1 MGRPLT
7 LRDSLPGLGRLTRR
21 FWPYLGRERPLIVAS
36 LLALYVEIGLRLLE
50 PWPLKVVLDRV
61 VATARGRAFHRLPIL
76 DAVDP
81 GTVLAL
87 SALAVIV
94 FAGLRALAAYYNTVG
109 FALVGNRVL
118 TTVRSELYS
127 HLQRLSLSFHTGA
140 RSGDLIV
147 RVTSDVGLLQDVA
160 VTALLPLF
168 ANALTLVGMAA
179 VMIWLN
185 APLTLLALA
194 TGPLFWVFTTR
205 RSRRI
210 RETARR
216 QRQQEGAMAATAA
229 ESIGAVKVIHALSLE
244 GTFARAFTGQ
254 SRKNLATGVY
264 ATRLSA
270 GLERTVDLLIAVG
283 TALVLWFGARLVQR
297 GTMTPGDLIVFLA
310 YLKNAYRPVKD
321 FVKYTGRLAK
331 ASAAG
336 ERVLDLL
343 DRTPDVRD
351 LPGAV
356 PAPALRG
363 AVRFEGISF
372 AYEPGRPALEQVDC
386 DVQPGQHVA
395 LVGPSGSGKSTF
407 VSLIL
412 RLYDPTAGRVLID
425 GRDIRDYTLASL
437 RAQTSVVLQ
446 DSILFAATIRDNI
459 AYGAP
464 GAPPEAI
471 EAAARI
477 ANAHAFIEA
486 LPHGYD
492 TVVGER
498 GVTLSSG
505 QRQRIAIARAAIRR
519 APVLIFDEPT
529 TGLDGESERAVI
541 EALERL
547 AQGWTTF
554 LITHD
559 LRLAARAD
567 LILYLEDGRVRERG
581 THGELLQ
588 ADGCYASLYRVQ
600 TANADRGTPPHQQP
614 PQRHDAV
621 TA

>member
-21 FWPYLGRERPLIVAS
+21 FWPYLGRERPVIVAS

-118 TTVRSELYS
+118 TAVRSELYG

-386 DVQPGQHVA
+386 EVQPGQHVA

-464 GAPPEAI
+464 VAPPEAI

-541 EALERL
+541 EALDRL

-581 THGELLQ
+581 THLELLQ

>member
-21 FWPYLGRERPLIVAS
+21 FWPYLGRERPVIVAS

-118 TTVRSELYS
+118 AAVRSELYG

-386 DVQPGQHVA
+386 EVQPGQHVA

-541 EALERL
+541 EALDRL

-588 ADGCYASLYRVQ
+588 ADGRYAALYRVQ
-600 TANADRGTPPHQQP
+600 TVSADRGTPANQP

>member
-21 FWPYLGRERPLIVAS
+21 FWPYLGRERPVIVAS

-386 DVQPGQHVA
+386 EVQPGQHVA

-407 VSLIL
+407 VSLIF

-464 GAPPEAI
+464 VAPPEAI

-529 TGLDGESERAVI
+529 TGLDGESERAVL
-541 EALERL
+541 EALDRL